1 MFRKAECKHTSVIF
15 CFYICLQIHCL
26 PSLSCSAF
34 QDVKLYHSGSLALA
48 PSCAQPIRSI
58 VWWLKDGRGERLRTP
73 PYPPLPGP
81 PRVSRALVL
90 NSSLCSSVPG
100 DGTTFRLFLSP
111 GSFFIH
117 HGFLEPVHS
126 SANGPYLD
134 SQMRQYLRRLTLV
147 FSLCLPPT
155 LHQNTSV
162 RRAVHR
168 GPGQELGKL
177 RVALRPW
184 PRWALNAFFHFTTPG
199 PLDHDLL
206 QILSLK
212 VSQIHPA
219 SLQCLCPTLV
229 AARIISCLHFC
240 KNPSRLPSL

>member
-1 MFRKAECKHTSVIF
+1 M
-15 CFYICLQIHCL
+15 
-26 PSLSCSAF
+26 
-34 QDVKLYHSGSLALA
+34 
-48 PSCAQPIRSI
+48 
-58 VWWLKDGRGERLRTP
+58 RTP

-168 GPGQELGKL
+168 GPGQELGKCVWH
-177 RVALRPW
+177 RVRGTASVATVSSERL
-184 PRWALNAFFHFTTPG
+184 
-199 PLDHDLL
+199 
-206 QILSLK
+206 LSL
-212 VSQIHPA
+212 HD
-219 SLQCLCPTLV
+219 
-229 AARIISCLHFC
+229 
-240 KNPSRLPSL
+240 SRPP